1 MYICFIQEF
10 REPWTYWRTCFTI
23 LLSSLNHSSSYLTTC
38 VLRSIKCF
46 CYHLLRFFP
55 RLEWWSFVIQCM
67 EDCHTLLPSLS
78 HPMDIGSEIVSRESH
93 LVRESSCTSV
103 FESISI
109 YYIFLIRVHLLT
121 FRVCTCKKKR
131 KKSSKKKWR
140 KKERKRISTCMF
152 VYNVFLHWVC
162 V

>member
-1 MYICFIQEF
+1 MSHGLIGAPASLFCCRLWITLHHILLLVSFIPSGVF
-10 REPWTYWRTCFTI
+10 VITCFVSFHALSDD
-23 LLSSLNHSSSYLTTC
+23 LLQFSAWRI
-38 VLRSIKCF
+38 VI
-46 CYHLLRFFP
+46 P
-55 RLEWWSFVIQCM
+55 SF
-67 EDCHTLLPSLS
+67 
-78 HPMDIGSEIVSRESH
+78 HPMDIVSEIVSRESH

-131 KKSSKKKWR
+131 KKKEKNGE
-140 KKERKRISTCMF
+140 KKEMKRISTCMF